1 MGQIRVLVFTE
12 VVMNGKPIIRSISGL
27 CRKVENCVERETFS
41 NLCGS
46 NLVNSSVASRF
57 PLLIESMLSRLV
69 GPRIAAGIW
78 EFLVFGLKQAAS
90 CVFAGSFLFLL
101 AISGHVSIPGL
112 ARYDFLFLSAIA
124 IQIVLI
130 ALRLENW
137 REVAVLSVFH
147 LVGVG
152 LELFK
157 TSPSIRSWSYPEPA
171 FFHLRTVPLYSGF
184 MYASVASYIMQS
196 WRIMRLRLTEF
207 PSFTL
212 AVGLSAA
219 IYANF
224 FTNHYMV
231 DMRWPLAACVL
242 LLFRRTQVN
251 FVVIKKER
259 RMPLALAFL
268 LIGFFIWI
276 AENIATYFGAWQ
288 YPHQKRQWAIVG
300 PTKISSWMLLVIISF
315 IVVAALKEI
324 FPKQQQEVF
333 SSEEEVA
340 TEPVQAEPEDT
351 ALA

>member
-1 MGQIRVLVFTE
+1 MVSPGLT
-12 VVMNGKPIIRSISGL
+12 SG
-27 CRKVENCVERETFS
+27 VS
-41 NLCGS
+41 
-46 NLVNSSVASRF
+46 
-57 PLLIESMLSRLV
+57 
-69 GPRIAAGIW
+69 
-78 EFLVFGLKQAAS
+78 EFLVFGLKQAAA

-101 AISGHVSIPGL
+101 AISSHVHVPGL

-124 IQIVLI
+124 IQIVLV
-130 ALRLENW
+130 AVRLENW

-147 LVGVG
+147 LVGIG

-157 TSPSIRSWSYPEPA
+157 TSPAIRSWSYPEPA
-171 FFHLRTVPLYSGF
+171 FFHLKTVPLYSGF

-212 AVGLSAA
+212 AVGLSGA

-231 DMRWPLAACVL
+231 DLRWPLAGCVL
-242 LLFRRTQVN
+242 LLFRRTHVN
-251 FVVIKKER
+251 FIVIRKER
-259 RMPLALAFL
+259 RMPLALSFV

-288 YPHQKRQWAIVG
+288 YPHQKGQWAIVG

-315 IVVAALKEI
+315 IIVAALKEI
-324 FPKQQQEVF
+324 FPKQQEVF
-333 SSEEEVA
+333 SADDETLA
-340 TEPVQAEPEDT
+340 TQLANADTEDT

>member
-1 MGQIRVLVFTE
+1 
-12 VVMNGKPIIRSISGL
+12 MNRPSGIFLSI
-27 CRKVENCVERETFS
+27 ERA
-41 NLCGS
+41 L
-46 NLVNSSVASRF
+46 SS
-57 PLLIESMLSRLV
+57 LV
-69 GPRIAAGIW
+69 GPRIASGIC
-78 EFLVFGLKQAAS
+78 EFFIFGIKQAAS

-101 AISGHVSIPGL
+101 AISSHVHIPGL

-124 IQIVLI
+124 IQIILV
-130 ALRLENW
+130 AARLENW
-137 REVAVLSVFH
+137 REVAVLSLFH
-147 LVGVG
+147 LIGIG

-171 FFHLRTVPLYSGF
+171 FFHLKTVPLYSGF

-196 WRIMRLRLTEF
+196 WRIMRLRITEF

-231 DMRWPLAACVL
+231 DLRWPLAACVL
-242 LLFRRTQVN
+242 VLFRRTQVN
-251 FVVIKKER
+251 FVVTRKER
-259 RMPLALAFL
+259 RMPVALSFL

-315 IVVAALKEI
+315 IIVAALKEI
-324 FPKQQQEVF
+324 FPKRQEVF
-333 SSEEEVA
+333 SAADESLLGSKVE
-340 TEPVQAEPEDT
+340 AETEDT

>member
-1 MGQIRVLVFTE
+1 
-12 VVMNGKPIIRSISGL
+12 MNSSIS
-27 CRKVENCVERETFS
+27 
-41 NLCGS
+41 
-46 NLVNSSVASRF
+46 SRF
-57 PLLIESMLSRLV
+57 PLLIEPMLSRV
-69 GPRIAAGIW
+69 AGPRIASAIY

-112 ARYDFLFLSAIA
+112 AHYDFLFLGAIA
-124 IQIVLI
+124 IQIVLV
-130 ALRLENW
+130 AVRLENW
-137 REVAVLSVFH
+137 REVAVLSLFH
-147 LVGVG
+147 LVGIG

-157 TSPSIRSWSYPEPA
+157 TSPTIRSWSYPEPA
-171 FFHLRTVPLYSGF
+171 FFHLKTVPLYSGF

-231 DMRWPLAACVL
+231 DLRWPLAACVL

-251 FVVIKKER
+251 FIVIKKER

-268 LIGFFIWI
+268 LIGFFIWV
-276 AENIATYFGAWQ
+276 AENIATYFRAWQ

-315 IVVAALKEI
+315 IIVAALKEI
-324 FPKQQQEVF
+324 FPKQQEVF
-333 SSEEEVA
+333 SADEESVA
-340 TEPVQAEPEDT
+340 APTVKADTEDT

>member
-1 MGQIRVLVFTE
+1 METCSE
-12 VVMNGKPIIRSISGL
+12 
-27 CRKVENCVERETFS
+27 RKLFS

-46 NLVNSSVASRF
+46 NVLNSSIASRV
-57 PLLIESMLSRLV
+57 PLLIKPMLSRLV
-69 GPRIAAGIW
+69 GPSIASAIY
-78 EFLVFGLKQAAS
+78 EFIVFGLKQAAA

-101 AISGHVSIPGL
+101 AISSHVHIPGL

-124 IQIVLI
+124 IQLVLV
-130 ALRLENW
+130 AVKLENW
-137 REVAVLSVFH
+137 REVAVLSLFH
-147 LVGVG
+147 LIGMG

-157 TSPSIRSWSYPEPA
+157 TSPTIRSWSYPEPA
-171 FFHLRTVPLYSGF
+171 FFHLKTVPLYSGF

-231 DMRWPLAACVL
+231 DLRWPLAACVL

-251 FVVIKKER
+251 FIVTKKER

-268 LIGFFIWI
+268 LIGFFIWV

-315 IVVAALKEI
+315 IIVAALKEI
-324 FPKQQQEVF
+324 FPKQQEVF
-333 SSEEEVA
+333 SA
-340 TEPVQAEPEDT
+340 DEPPAAAPAVKADTEDT